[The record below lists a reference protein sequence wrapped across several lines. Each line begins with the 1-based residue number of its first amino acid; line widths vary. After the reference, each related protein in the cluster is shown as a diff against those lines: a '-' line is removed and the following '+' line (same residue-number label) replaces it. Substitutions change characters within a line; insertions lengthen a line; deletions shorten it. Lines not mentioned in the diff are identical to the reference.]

1 MVLTTGTVVLE
12 ARMGRYIFS
21 LDELIAIRPET
32 LPVLVMPVVGA
43 VAGARS
49 SATLRRAAV
58 GGVLGL
64 AGGVALGSIVGSQIW
79 PTPEGPWAGGIIGGA
94 AGMLAGA
101 ILYTTLGSSDSSSDG
116 GQALTLS
123 LRLPWGRR

>member
-12 ARMGRYIFS
+12 ARLGRYIFS

-101 ILYTTLGSSDSSSDG
+101 ILYTTFGSSDSSSDG